1 MGRGAAIADG
11 LEALGR
17 FFRGKPD
24 FVIPGRVPAPTLPRV
39 DPAPS
44 PLRLQTGLRTQRN
57 PPLGPEA
64 ETSPLPDTASVAAP
78 VGQTDG
84 EPTTTTEDMQ
94 ECETCQDCEPR
105 KQGVPNPR
113 YFRA

>member
-11 LEALGR
+11 LEALWR

-24 FVIPGRVPAPTLPRV
+24 FVIPERVPAPTLPRV

-44 PLRLQTGLRTQRN
+44 PLRAPTGPQTQRN
-57 PPLGPEA
+57 PPLKPEA
-64 ETSPLPDTASVAAP
+64 ETSPLPETAPKAAP

-94 ECETCQDCEPR
+94 ECETCHDCEPR
-105 KQGVPNPR
+105 KQGVPNLR
-113 YFRA
+113 YFAA